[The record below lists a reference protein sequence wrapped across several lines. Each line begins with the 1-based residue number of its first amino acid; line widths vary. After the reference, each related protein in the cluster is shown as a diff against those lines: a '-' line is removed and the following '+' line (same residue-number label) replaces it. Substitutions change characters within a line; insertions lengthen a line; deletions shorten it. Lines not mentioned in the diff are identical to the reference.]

1 MQAPAFTGRGFFF
14 LPGLV
19 KQPRPPSHF
28 NMPASISV
36 ASFGQ
41 LPDGSTA
48 QLFTLQNQHGLQAS
62 ITNYGG
68 IVTSL
73 TTPDRAG
80 NMGDI
85 VLGYD
90 TLAGYL
96 ADGGTYFG
104 ALIGRYGNR
113 IGRGRFELDGK
124 QYQLATN
131 NGPNHLH
138 GGLWGFDKVL
148 WQAHT
153 ESGPEG
159 PCLFL
164 RYTSPD
170 GEEGYPGTLT
180 VEVRYTLSNA
190 NALRIEYEAETD
202 QPTILNL
209 THHGYFN
216 LSAGQQPDVLDHLLT
231 LHADRYTVVDDTL
244 IPTGELRP
252 VAGTAMDFTTA
263 HAIGA
268 RIADVPG
275 GYDHN
280 WVLTHAADPAT
291 WADLGLAAD
300 VVEPGSG
307 RSMRVLTDQP
317 GIQFYSG
324 NFLDGSLQGKGG
336 QPYVRHAGFCLETQH
351 FPDSPNQPAF
361 PSTVLRPGEVFRS
374 ATEYRF
380 GVAQ

>member
-1 MQAPAFTGRGFFF
+1 MA
-14 LPGLV
+14 
-19 KQPRPPSHF
+19 
-28 NMPASISV
+28 ASITS
-36 ASFGQ
+36 APFGQ
-41 LPDGSTA
+41 LPDGSA
-48 QLFTLQNQHGLQAS
+48 AELFTLRNNQGLTAT

-73 TTPDRAG
+73 TTPDRTG
-80 NMGDI
+80 ELGDI

-104 ALIGRYGNR
+104 ALVGRYGNR
-113 IGRGRFELDGK
+113 IRQGRFELDGK
-124 QYQLATN
+124 AYQLATN

-138 GGLWGFDKVL
+138 GGLRGFDKVL

-153 ESGPEG
+153 ENGPEG

-164 RYTSPD
+164 RYVSPD

-180 VEVRYTLSNA
+180 VQVRYTLTNS
-190 NALRIEYEAETD
+190 NALRIEYEATTD
-202 QPTILNL
+202 QATPLNL

-216 LSAGQQPDVLDHLLT
+216 LSAGQHPDVLGHELT
-231 LHADRYTVVDDTL
+231 LYADRYTVVDDTL

-252 VAGTAMDFTTA
+252 VAGTAMDFTSA
-263 HAIGA
+263 QAIGA
-268 RIADVPG
+268 RIGQVAG

-280 WVLTHAADPAT
+280 WVLARAAGPDT
-291 WADLGLAAD
+291 WADLALAAD
-300 VVEPGSG
+300 VYEPRSG
-307 RSMRVLTDQP
+307 RRMRVLTDQP
-317 GIQFYSG
+317 GVQFYSG

-336 QPYVRHAGFCLETQH
+336 TRYGRHAGFCLETQH

-361 PSTVLRPGEVFRS
+361 PSTILQPGHVFRS

-380 GVAQ
+380 GAA